1 VLKYDYNIK
10 IFMLTYTLFIAG
22 FYFLIKG
29 ASYLVDGASS
39 IAKKF
44 KVSNLMIGLTIVAFG
59 TSAPELIVNLF
70 ASFRGSSD
78 LAITNIVGSN
88 IANIL
93 LILGISAII
102 FPLAVKKGTV
112 IKEIPL
118 SFLAVLVLW
127 FLVNDMMID
136 HLSFSALTRIDGAIL
151 IAFFIIFIYYTFGL
165 SKAEGDGEDIKEYKT
180 WQSIIMVIAG
190 VVALTLGGQWI
201 VDGATKIA
209 LKFGMSESLIGLTIV
224 AVGTSLPELAASAVA
239 AYKHK
244 ADIAIGNVVGSNIFN
259 IFWILGISA
268 LVRPL
273 VFSPILNIDIYF
285 MALVTLIL
293 FLFMFIG
300 KKGILQKWQGI
311 SMISIYIIYIVYLI
325 NRG

>member
-1 VLKYDYNIK
+1 
-10 IFMLTYTLFIAG
+10 MLTYTLFIAG

-29 ASYLVDGASS
+29 AGYLVDGASS

-59 TSAPELIVNLF
+59 TSTPELIVNLF

-78 LAITNIVGSN
+78 LAITNVIGSN

-93 LILGISAII
+93 LILGVSAII
-102 FPLAVKKGTV
+102 FPLVVKKGTV
-112 IKEIPL
+112 TKEIPL

-127 FLVNDMMID
+127 LLVNDTMID
-136 HLSFSALTRIDGAIL
+136 HLSISALTRIDGAIL

-180 WQSIIMVIAG
+180 WQSIIMIIAG
-190 VVALTLGGQWI
+190 IAALTLGGQWI
-201 VDGATKIA
+201 VDGAIKIA
-209 LKFGMSESLIGLTIV
+209 LRLGMSESLVGLTIV
-224 AVGTSLPELAASAVA
+224 AVGTSLPELATSAVA

-273 VFSPILNIDIYF
+273 VFSPILNVDIYF

-293 FLFMFIG
+293 FSFILMG
-300 KKGILQKWQGI
+300 KKGVLQKWQGI
-311 SMISIYIIYIVYLI
+311 SMVSIYIIYIIYLI